1 MTILTTLAPFAA
13 VALLALITRREG
25 RPINPT
31 ITIYVYMVSCLAC
44 L

>member
-1 MTILTTLAPFAA
+1 MTILTTLAPFAS
-13 VALLALITRREG
+13 VALYALLTRRDG
-25 RPINPT
+25 RQINPT